1 MLWGNSYTSD
11 HVPHVWNIKRVIMK
25 LEMEFNTREGQEFF
39 DFYLIVA
46 GFSVTSVA
54 ASRTANKKR
63 YNEYKRITMNC
74 NKHGETKEVE
84 RESVVPIR
92 RTTVI
97 AKSECQVVM
106 VISEKRWPLENS
118 LSSQVFTSVPSIV
131 IGGISESRTS
141 LAST

>member
-25 LEMEFNTREGQEFF
+25 LRKARITISYGSLEMEFNTREGQEFF

-74 NKHGETKEVE
+74 NKHGKTKEVE
-84 RESVVPIR
+84 RESIVPIR

-97 AKSECQVVM
+97 SKSEC
-106 VISEKRWPLENS
+106 
-118 LSSQVFTSVPSIV
+118 
-131 IGGISESRTS
+131 
-141 LAST
+141 